1 MTIDIKSAWEE
12 LKAQVETCTKC
23 GLCETRNHTVFGEGP
38 IENCRVVIIG
48 EAPGEDEDNSGRP
61 FIGKAGQ
68 LLTDILEKGGGIL
81 REEIYITNIVKC
93 RPPNNRDPDKKEM
106 IPCSEYLEAQLLL
119 LRPSIVVT
127 MGRISTQFLLNTS
140 NGITSLRGEWKD
152 WRGIKLLPMLH
163 PSYLMRQEEHG
174 DRKPK
179 HQTWHDILSL
189 RKKLDELKNFDMKN
203 FDEES

>member
-1 MTIDIKSAWEE
+1 
-12 LKAQVETCTKC
+12 
-23 GLCETRNHTVFGEGP
+23 
-38 IENCRVVIIG
+38 
-48 EAPGEDEDNSGRP
+48 
-61 FIGKAGQ
+61 
-68 LLTDILEKGGGIL
+68 
-81 REEIYITNIVKC
+81 
-93 RPPNNRDPDKKEM
+93 M